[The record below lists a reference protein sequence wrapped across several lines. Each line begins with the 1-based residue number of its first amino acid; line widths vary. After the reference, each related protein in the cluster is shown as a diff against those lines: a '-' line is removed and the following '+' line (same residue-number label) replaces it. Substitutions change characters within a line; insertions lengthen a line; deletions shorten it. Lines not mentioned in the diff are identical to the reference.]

1 MNQHRLGNT
10 DNHTLERR
18 ERAPEG
24 LQRVEVI
31 TGVGRRR
38 RWTVEAK
45 ARIVQESRQP
55 GAVVSEVAR
64 RHGLS
69 PQQLF
74 GWRREA
80 PGDLAD
86 GGDDACG
93 LPRPTATPFVP
104 IVVATAADH
113 PEEVAGIAAGGGQ
126 IEIAIAGVLIR
137 LRGEFDARMLRVV
150 LQAVR
155 ATS

>member
-1 MNQHRLGNT
+1 MP
-10 DNHTLERR
+10 
-18 ERAPEG
+18 A
-24 LQRVEVI
+24 
-31 TGVGRRR
+31 
-38 RWTVEAK
+38 EAK

-64 RHGLS
+64 RHELS

-80 PGDLAD
+80 RGDLAD

-113 PEEVAGIAAGGGQ
+113 PEEIAGIAAGGGQ
-126 IEIAIAGVLIR
+126 SRHEHLHTVSWSNHGA
-137 LRGEFDARMLRVV
+137 RGDRIP
-150 LQAVR
+150 
-155 ATS
+155 